1 MKAATS
7 MLLFSVL
14 ALLVFG
20 IVMLVSAGMGQPEAR
35 FLIMQPIWAGVG
47 LFACL
52 LAAVIDYRRLK
63 PFWWVFLLLAVGLLI
78 CVWVPHIGITKK
90 GAARWI
96 GHGGFRLQPSEFMKV
111 SLILALAWYGERF
124 QGAMSRFKPGILY
137 PGLGVIAILALLFKE
152 PDVGTTMLLAA
163 VSGVMLLIAGARF
176 LYIAPPVLLLAGG
189 LAAFIAQ
196 DPMRSERIYA
206 WLHPYETR
214 FDKGM
219 QTWQSM
225 AAFGS
230 GGAQGVGL
238 GEGRQ
243 KLGFVPENHTDFI
256 LSIIGEELGLA
267 ATLSVL
273 AAYLVILLCGVYI
286 AWHAVDTFGMLLAS
300 GITFLIGMQ
309 AVINIGVVTGALPN
323 KGIALPFLSYG
334 GSNLVI
340 MLACV
345 GLLISVARQAPA
357 PVPSRRRQHDFDPD
371 EIAAPQPS

>member
-1 MKAATS
+1 M
-7 MLLFSVL
+7 
-14 ALLVFG
+14 
-20 IVMLVSAGMGQPEAR
+20 
-35 FLIMQPIWAGVG
+35 
-47 LFACL
+47 
-52 LAAVIDYRRLK
+52 
-63 PFWWVFLLLAVGLLI
+63 
-78 CVWVPHIGITKK
+78 
-90 GAARWI
+90 
-96 GHGGFRLQPSEFMKV
+96 SEFVKV
-111 SLILALAWYGERF
+111 ALIIALAWYGERF
-124 QGAMSRFKPGILY
+124 QGGMSRFKQGILY
-137 PGLGVIAILALLFKE
+137 PVLGAGVVLGLLFKE

-163 VSGVMLLIAGARF
+163 VTVVMLLIAGARW

-189 LAAFIAQ
+189 LAAFIAH

-219 QTWQSM
+219 QTWESM

-230 GGAQGVGL
+230 GGVQGVGL

-267 ATLSVL
+267 ATIAVL
-273 AAYLVILLCGVYI
+273 LAYLVIVLCGAYI
-286 AWHAVDTFGMLLAS
+286 AWHAADTFGMLLAS
-300 GITFLIGMQ
+300 GITFLLGMQ

-345 GLLISVARQAPA
+345 GLLLSVARHAPLPA
-357 PVPSRRRQHDFDPD
+357 PSRRRQADFDAD
-371 EIAAPQPS
+371 DLAAAHAS